1 MGKVISFMIHKGGT
15 GKTTITTNVASAV
28 ARKYPDKKVLIVDV
42 DAQGNS
48 AVSFGYNVTEL
59 DNMENTIYDC
69 FVDGVPAKEAVI
81 DLHKNKNKLIPQNLY
96 LLPANDDMNFFEI
109 DTLQDLKG
117 RALFGFLKNTLDP
130 IKDDYDYIFVDS
142 PPEMKV
148 IAGNI
153 IKASDY
159 IFFPF
164 EPEQFGV
171 LGLVKV
177 IDRVV
182 DLGGNI
188 GGLFGSKIKAQTNL
202 HKGLSIQADIFSKQR
217 DIPILKSRI
226 HSGIVHADAVAR
238 FGLPLVLA
246 DPHSKHCEDYYS
258 LMGEVLEI
266 VDERKNENGKN

>member
-15 GKTTITTNVASAV
+15 GKTTITTNIAAAV
-28 ARKYPDKKVLIVDV
+28 ARKYPHKKVLIVDV

-48 AVSFGYNVTEL
+48 AVSFGYNVTDL
-59 DNMENTIYDC
+59 DNFENTIYDC
-69 FVDGVPAKEAVI
+69 FVEETPAKSAII
-81 DLHKNKNKLIPQNLY
+81 DLHNDKNKLIPKNLY

-109 DTLQDLKG
+109 DTLTDLKG
-117 RALFGFLKNTLDP
+117 RDLFGFLKNTIDP
-130 IKDDYDYIFVDS
+130 IKGEYDYIFVDS

-153 IKASDY
+153 VKAADY

-177 IDRVV
+177 IDRVLG
-182 DLGGNI
+182 LGGKI
-188 GGLFGSKIKAQTNL
+188 GGLFGSKLKEQTNL
-202 HKGLSIQADIFSKQR
+202 HRGLSIQADIFSKQR

-226 HSGIVHADAVAR
+226 HSSIVHADAVAR

-246 DPHSKHCEDYYS
+246 DPNSKHCDDYYS
-258 LMGEVLEI
+258 LMHEI
-266 VDERKNENGKN
+266 LDIVNREDGK